1 MTTKRLIGIALVWA
15 FLSIPVLG
23 AVPDDGNKAD
33 KQKKETEKIIKMDDF
48 QIVKDEVT
56 DSVRFISAIPSNKV
70 CPVRIDI
77 EVSGNVVRQVVFTG
91 GCNGNGKGIGAL
103 VKGMTVQEAV
113 SRLKGIQCKERGTS
127 CPDQLARIL
136 EATCLK

>member
-1 MTTKRLIGIALVWA
+1 MATTRLIGIALVWA

-23 AVPDDGNKAD
+23 AVPDDANKAD
-33 KQKKETEKIIKMDDF
+33 KQKKETEKVIKMDDF
-48 QIVKDEVT
+48 QIIKDEVT

-77 EVSGNVVRQVVFTG
+77 EVSGDVVRQVVFTG

-103 VKGMTVQEAV
+103 VKGMTVEAV
-113 SRLKGIQCKERGTS
+113 IEKLSGIRCGMKPTS
-127 CPDQLARIL
+127 CPDQLA
-136 EATCLK
+136 AALKNLV